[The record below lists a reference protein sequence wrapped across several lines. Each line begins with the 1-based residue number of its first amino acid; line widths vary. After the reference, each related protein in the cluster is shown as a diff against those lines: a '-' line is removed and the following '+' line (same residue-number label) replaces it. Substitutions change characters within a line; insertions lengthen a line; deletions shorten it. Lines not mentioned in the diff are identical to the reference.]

1 MIDPLFRLRLWLLAL
16 SLWVL
21 VWWGWLMRIVGSE

>member
-1 MIDPLFRLRLWLLAL
+1 MIDPLFRVRLWLLAL

-21 VWWGWLMRIVGSE
+21 AWWGWLVKLIDG